1 MEQEYIVT
9 LWRHEDLN
17 DFYRD
22 MEAESNAL
30 YAPNREV
37 GLVAKRLISRNTHY
51 MLTDDE
57 AHALRSDPRVRA
69 VESIEDIEIIPASF
83 TASGVYDKSDYSAP
97 NGQLSR
103 NWCLYRSRNT
113 LTDDPSQLTWTS
125 TGTANEELTGSTT
138 YTETGRNVDIVVVD
152 GHVDPNQPEMK
163 VNADGTGASRV
174 VQIDWSDYT
183 ETVEADNPSYTGPDY
198 VFTSAYAYAPY
209 TSSTDS
215 AYNGNMNHG
224 AQVACI
230 AAGNRQGWAPSA
242 NVYNIC
248 PYSSAQIDLGNVNST
263 VFYTLFDY
271 IRAFHAAKPINTETG
286 CKNPTIANCSFV
298 YQRIYFDH
306 LSSWPH
312 YAETPTNTYGDAAD
326 DTYRLTDSEMQEAK
340 ICPSSNIQ
348 TWVEGRYVYITT
360 NPASVVSDVED
371 CVAEGVHVVAAGGN
385 YNELKR
391 KDSDP
396 TQSEYFFRSPLYG
409 DILSQHRNFCPD
421 GAILAGTISGI
432 ATSTGEEPVSYTSR
446 GSGIDVYA
454 YADGCTAGLNADNLG
469 NSYNITDSR
478 NTSYYISQFNGTSC
492 AAPQISGILATILER
507 NPDYTPAQ
515 AKAALLKLAIGEAY
529 NGPGD
534 WPAGDQFASDETP
547 KVAFKH
553 NEIRPESG
561 RIETRN
567 YRAVRGGSGS
577 VYPRR
582 SANTY
587 RTRV

>member
-1 MEQEYIVT
+1 VEREYIVT
-9 LWRHEDLN
+9 LWRHEDLD
-17 DFYRD
+17 DFYSD
-22 MEAESNAL
+22 MESESNVL

-37 GLVAKRLISRNTHY
+37 GVVAKRTISRNTHY

-57 AHALRSDPRVRA
+57 AQALRADPRVRA
-69 VESIEDIEIIPASF
+69 VESMEGIEITPASF
-83 TASGVYDKSDYSAP
+83 TASGIYDKSDLSAP

-138 YTETGRNVDIVVVD
+138 YTETGRNVDIVIVD
-152 GHVDPNQPEMK
+152 GHIDPSQPEMK

-183 ETVEADNPSYTGPDY
+183 ATVEADNPSYTGPDY

-215 AYNGNMNHG
+215 TYNGNMNHG

-230 AAGNRQGWAPSA
+230 AAGNRQGFAPSA
-242 NVYNIC
+242 NIYNIC
-248 PYSSAQIDLGNVNST
+248 PYSSTQVALGNVNST

-298 YQRIYFDH
+298 YTQTLFSH
-306 LSSWPH
+306 LTNWPH
-312 YAETPTNTYGDAAD
+312 YAETPTNTYGDPVD
-326 DTYRLTDSEMQEAK
+326 TTYRLTDNEVENAR
-340 ICPSSNIQ
+340 IFPSNRIQ
-348 TWVEGRYVYITT
+348 TWASGRYLIRTT
-360 NPASVVSDVED
+360 NPTSVISDVED
-371 CVAEGVHVVAAGGN
+371 CIDEGIHVVVAGGN
-385 YNELKR
+385 FNELRR
-391 KDSDP
+391 KGSDP
-396 TQSEYFFRSPLYG
+396 TQSEYFFRTGLYG
-409 DILSQHRNFCPD
+409 DSLSQHRSFCPED
-421 GAILAGTISGI
+421 GILAGTISGI

-446 GSGIDVYA
+446 GPGIDVYA
-454 YADGCTAGLNADNLG
+454 YADGCTAGLNADNFG
-469 NSYNITDSR
+469 NFYNITDSR
-478 NTSYYISQFNGTSC
+478 NTSYYMSQFNGTSC
-492 AAPQISGILATILER
+492 AAPQVSGILAGILER
-507 NPDYTPAQ
+507 HPDYTPAQ

-529 NGPGD
+529 DGPGD
-534 WPAGDQFASDETP
+534 WPTEDEFASDETP

-567 YRAVRGGSGS
+567 YRAVRGASGS

>member
-1 MEQEYIVT
+1 MEREYIVT
-9 LWRHEDLN
+9 LWRHEDLD
-17 DFYRD
+17 DFYSD
-22 MEAESNAL
+22 MESESDVL

-37 GLVAKRLISRNTHY
+37 GLVAKRTISRNTHY
-51 MLTDDE
+51 MLTDHE
-57 AHALRSDPRVRA
+57 AQALRADPRVRA
-69 VESIEDIEIIPASF
+69 VESMEGIEITPASF
-83 TASGVYDKSDYSAP
+83 AASGIYDKSDYSAP
-97 NGQLSR
+97 NSQLSR

-138 YTETGRNVDIVVVD
+138 YTETGRNVDIVIVD
-152 GHVDPNQPEMK
+152 GHIDPNQPEMK

-183 ETVEADNPSYTGPDY
+183 ATVEADNPSHTGPDY

-215 AYNGNMNHG
+215 TYNDNMNHG

-230 AAGNRQGWAPSA
+230 AAGNRQGFAPSA
-242 NVYNIC
+242 NIYNIC
-248 PYSSAQIDLGNVNST
+248 PYSSTQVALGNVNST

-271 IRAFHAAKPINTETG
+271 IRAFHAAKSINTETG

-298 YQRIYFDH
+298 YTQILFSH
-306 LSSWPH
+306 LPSWPH
-312 YAETPTNTYGDAAD
+312 YAETPTNTYGDPVD
-326 DTYRLTDSEMQEAK
+326 TTYRLTDSEVENAR
-340 ICPSSNIQ
+340 IFPSDRIQ
-348 TWVEGRYVYITT
+348 TWPQGRYLTRT
-360 NPASVVSDVED
+360 ANPTSVISDVED
-371 CVAEGVHVVAAGGN
+371 CIDEGIHVVVAGGN
-385 YNELKR
+385 FNELRR
-391 KDSDP
+391 KGSDP
-396 TQSEYFFRSPLYG
+396 TQSEYFFRTGLYG
-409 DILSQHRNFCPD
+409 DLLSQHRSFCPED
-421 GAILAGTISGI
+421 GILAGTISGI
-432 ATSTGEEPVSYTSR
+432 ATSTGEKPASYTSR
-446 GSGIDVYA
+446 GPGIDVYA
-454 YADGCTAGLNADNLG
+454 YADGCTAGLNADNFS

-478 NTSYYISQFNGTSC
+478 NTSYYMSQFNGTSC
-492 AAPQISGILATILER
+492 AAPQVSGILAGILER
-507 NPDYTPAQ
+507 HPDYTPAQ

-529 NGPGD
+529 DGSGD
-534 WPAGDQFASDETP
+534 WPTEDEFASDETP

-567 YRAVRGGSGS
+567 YRAVRGASGS